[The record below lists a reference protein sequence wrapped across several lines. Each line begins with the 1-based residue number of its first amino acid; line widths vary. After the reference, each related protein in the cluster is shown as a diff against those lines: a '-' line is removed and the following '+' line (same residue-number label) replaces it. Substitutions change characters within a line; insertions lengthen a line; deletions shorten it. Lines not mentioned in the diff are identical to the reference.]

1 MVEHDRWCPE
11 ILQQIAAIQPPSTR
25 SPSESPKGHVEHCM
39 AQGADDGSRA
49 EMTAELMQALGRIV
63 R

>member
-1 MVEHDRWCPE
+1 
-11 ILQQIAAIQPPSTR
+11 
-25 SPSESPKGHVEHCM
+25 M

-49 EMTAELMQALGRIV
+49 EMTAELMQALGRMV